1 MRLFNPT
8 LLLFLG
14 LLLVVSGLLLFYV
27 DMKMREQNHKIKAI
41 ADLATTIAQSI
52 NGGQVKHA
60 EVVKE
65 NSKEMHNKPRENM
78 ELIQVSDDDDDDDSS
93 SSEDDDSSSSDDDD
107 DSSSSDDG
115 EDNGELEATNKKISI
130 KANQEEDLEIKHV
143 FLSPEESSSGSLLEP
158 EEVSGLGL
166 GPGPDPGPESEPAPQ
181 ETPAHLE
188 QGLSDPLEQDDTFKI
203 VLSSELDYKK
213 MTITKL
219 RQIVTEK
226 GLISSTEASKLK
238 KPDLLKLLEAE

>member
-1 MRLFNPT
+1 MSLFNPT

-52 NGGQVKHA
+52 NGGQAKHA
-60 EVVKE
+60 EVVKD
-65 NSKEMHNKPRENM
+65 NSKEIHNKSGENM
-78 ELIQVSDDDDDDDSS
+78 ELIEVSDDDDDDSS
-93 SSEDDDSSSSDDDD
+93 SSEDDDSSSSEDD
-107 DSSSSDDG
+107 DSSSSEDGDDHC
-115 EDNGELEATNKKISI
+115 ELEATNKKISI

-166 GPGPDPGPESEPAPQ
+166 GPGLGPGPGPGRSR
-181 ETPAHLE
+181 
-188 QGLSDPLEQDDTFKI
+188 SR
-203 VLSSELDYKK
+203 SSH
-213 MTITKL
+213 
-219 RQIVTEK
+219 
-226 GLISSTEASKLK
+226 
-238 KPDLLKLLEAE
+238 

>member
-1 MRLFNPT
+1 MSLFNPT

-52 NGGQVKHA
+52 NGGQAKHA
-60 EVVKE
+60 EVVKD
-65 NSKEMHNKPRENM
+65 NSKEIHNKSGENM
-78 ELIQVSDDDDDDDSS
+78 ELIEVSDDDDDDSS
-93 SSEDDDSSSSDDDD
+93 SSEDDDSSSSEDD
-107 DSSSSDDG
+107 DSSSSEDGDD
-115 EDNGELEATNKKISI
+115 NCELEATNTKIDI
-130 KANQEEDLEIKHV
+130 KATLEESEVEIKHV
-143 FLSPEESSSGSLLEP
+143 FLSPEESSSGTLLEP
-158 EEVSGLGL
+158 EEVSGLG
-166 GPGPDPGPESEPAPQ
+166 PDSGPDSEPVP
-181 ETPAHLE
+181 EEMPTHME

-203 VLSSELDYKK
+203 VLSTELDYKK

>member
-1 MRLFNPT
+1 MSLFNPT

-65 NSKEMHNKPRENM
+65 NSKEIHNKPRENM

-93 SSEDDDSSSSDDDD
+93 SSEDDDSSNSDDDD
-107 DSSSSDDG
+107 DSSSSDC
-115 EDNGELEATNKKISI
+115 EDNGELEATKKKISI

-158 EEVSGLGL
+158 EEVSGLGV
-166 GPGPDPGPESEPAPQ
+166 GPDPGPESEPAPQ
-181 ETPAHLE
+181 ETPAQLE
-188 QGLSDPLEQDDTFKI
+188 QGLSEPLEQDDTFKI

-226 GLISSTEASKLK
+226 GLTPSSEANKLK

>member
-1 MRLFNPT
+1 M
-8 LLLFLG
+8 LFLG

-52 NGGQVKHA
+52 NGGQAKHA
-60 EVVKE
+60 EVVKD
-65 NSKEMHNKPRENM
+65 NSKEIHNKSGENM
-78 ELIQVSDDDDDDDSS
+78 ELIEVSDDDDDDSS
-93 SSEDDDSSSSDDDD
+93 SSEDDDSSSSEDD
-107 DSSSSDDG
+107 DSSSSEDGDD
-115 EDNGELEATNKKISI
+115 NCELEATNKKIDI
-130 KANQEEDLEIKHV
+130 KATLEESEVEIKHV
-143 FLSPEESSSGSLLEP
+143 FLSPEESSSGTLLEP
-158 EEVSGLGL
+158 EEVSGLG
-166 GPGPDPGPESEPAPQ
+166 PDSGPDSEPVP
-181 ETPAHLE
+181 EEMPTHME

-203 VLSSELDYKK
+203 VLSTELDYKK

>member
-1 MRLFNPT
+1 MSLFNPT

-52 NGGQVKHA
+52 NGGQAKHA
-60 EVVKE
+60 EVVKD
-65 NSKEMHNKPRENM
+65 NSKEIHNKSGENM
-78 ELIQVSDDDDDDDSS
+78 ELIEVSDDDDDDSS
-93 SSEDDDSSSSDDDD
+93 SSEDDDSSSSEDD
-107 DSSSSDDG
+107 DSSSSEDGDD
-115 EDNGELEATNKKISI
+115 NCELEATNKKIDI
-130 KANQEEDLEIKHV
+130 KATLEESEVEIKHV
-143 FLSPEESSSGSLLEP
+143 FLSPEESSSGTLLEP
-158 EEVSGLGL
+158 EEVSGLG
-166 GPGPDPGPESEPAPQ
+166 PDSGPDSEPVP
-181 ETPAHLE
+181 EEMPTHME

-203 VLSSELDYKK
+203 VLSTELDYKK

-226 GLISSTEASKLK
+226 GLTPSSEASKLK